1 MESDHWM
8 SVYNSETQASKVHS
22 HGQPKNSGLD
32 PALGT
37 TSEERGFTLWWN
49 IVCGYGSPASTGID
63 KIIKTMNYLET
74 PEHKWS

>member
-1 MESDHWM
+1 M
-8 SVYNSETQASKVHS
+8 SVYNSETQACKVHS

-37 TSEERGFTLWWN
+37 PSEERGFTLWWN
-49 IVCGYGSPASTGID
+49 LVCGYGSPASTGID
-63 KIIKTMNYLET
+63 KWGYKMIKTMNDLET